1 MHPHNILIT
10 IVILV
15 AIVLIHFSYVDFRF
29 RYREGMA
36 WFWLLNPAP
45 PMMWIGRATIVATII
60 AAIVAP
66 FFMEIGKTYAFL
78 VGGLMGLHIISL
90 ILLEVLEP
98 R

>member
-1 MHPHNILIT
+1 
-10 IVILV
+10 
-15 AIVLIHFSYVDFRF
+15 
-29 RYREGMA
+29 
-36 WFWLLNPAP
+36 
-45 PMMWIGRATIVATII
+45 MMWIGRATIVATII

-90 ILLEVLEP
+90 VLLEVLEP